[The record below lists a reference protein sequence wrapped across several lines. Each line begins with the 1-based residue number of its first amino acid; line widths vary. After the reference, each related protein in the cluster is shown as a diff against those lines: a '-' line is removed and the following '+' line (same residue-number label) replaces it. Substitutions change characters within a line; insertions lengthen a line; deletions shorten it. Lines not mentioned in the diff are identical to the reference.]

1 MNKLDKTN
9 TTSFDDLGL
18 KTANKPLK
26 QQRLGQEDFMKL
38 MTTQLNHQDPFKPM
52 ENGEFLTQMAQ
63 FSAVTGLKEIKDE
76 FKDLS
81 AALQSS
87 QALQASSLVG
97 KRVLVPGN
105 QTTLP
110 DKGPLRGA
118 VDLPASTSNLSI
130 KITDA
135 KGELVKTLDL
145 GSKPAGTVHFSW
157 DGKRKVPGHDGE
169 PDSEQ
174 RAPAGTYRITAEA
187 LVDGKPQAVN
197 TLVVDAVESVSLGK
211 PGQPMTLNLS
221 HAGSTRLTSVKQIM

>member
-1 MNKLDKTN
+1 MSEINKPDV
-9 TTSFDDLGL
+9 TSFESLGL
-18 KTANKPLK
+18 KTAHKPL
-26 QQRLGQEDFMKL
+26 QAQRLGQEDFMKL

-63 FSAVTGLKEIKDE
+63 FSAVTGLKEIKEE

-97 KRVLVPGN
+97 KRVLVPAN

-118 VDLPASTSNLSI
+118 VELPASTSNLRI
-130 KITDA
+130 QITDA
-135 KGELVKTLDL
+135 RGELVKTLDL

-157 DGKRKVPGHDGE
+157 DGKMTVPGRDGE
-169 PDSEQ
+169 ADSEQ
-174 RAPAGTYRITAEA
+174 RAQAGTYRITAEA

-197 TLVVDAVESVSLGK
+197 TLVVDAVESVSLGQ

-221 HAGSTRLTSVKQIM
+221 QAGSTRLTNVKQIL